1 MYVLIDIDSHG
12 FSHIIDTDPATAM
25 LVAHPDGSGQTTI
38 DVFLEYLNVHLE
50 AREKAGWNVMNQ
62 LPGESE
68 PITRWHRLIYA
79 VSQPG
84 ADMQAKSLGLLL

>member
-1 MYVLIDIDSHG
+1 MWVLIDIDSHG
-12 FSHIIDTDPATAM
+12 CAHMIDTDPATAM
-25 LVAHPDGSGQTTI
+25 PVGHPDGSGQTTI
-38 DVFLEYLNVHLE
+38 DVFLEYLNVHPD

-79 VSQPG
+79 VSQPSV
-84 ADMQAKSLGLLL
+84 DVQAKSLGLNL